1 MNSELKKKAHLMWVD
16 DEIDL
21 LKPHIIYL
29 EKRGYSIDPVN
40 SGEDAIHMITEKDYD
55 LVLLDEMMD
64 GLDGLTTLK
73 ILKERRPHVPVVM
86 VTKNEEEWLME
97 EAIGEQIAYYLTK
110 PVNPSQILLAC
121 KNILETPQIH
131 SDKTTREYLQEFQEI
146 SASLDSLNSI
156 EAWYKVFNDLTK
168 WSIKFDIHGD
178 ETLRNILVDQYEDAD
193 QKFTQFIVNNYVNW
207 LESEEHPLFSTDI
220 IRQSV
225 LPALKADEKVVVIVV
240 DCLRHDHWLAI
251 SELLHPYFGI
261 QNEYSLSILPTAT
274 PYSRNAIFSGLFPS
288 EIQSRYSKIWREMSA
303 DETSMNRYEDTFL
316 RDQLDRL
323 GFQNKSMKYQ
333 KILTYEDGHKLG
345 TRINEYRNVDVLSI
359 VVNFVDM
366 LGHTRSES
374 DVLKELVPDE
384 SAYRNAVCSWFE
396 NAWLLNVLKQIG
408 SWGRKVIIT
417 SDHGTVRVNKPIR
430 VKADKSASTGVRYKF
445 GRNLV
450 TDKRAALFIENPP
463 DYKLPKDELTT
474 NFILAKGHNYFVYP
488 NEYRHFVNK
497 FENSFQH
504 GGISMAEMIVPLAT
518 LSGKKL

>member
-1 MNSELKKKAHLMWVD
+1 MNSELKQKAQLMWVD

-40 SGEDAIHMITEKDYD
+40 SGEDAIHLITEKDYD

-121 KNILETPQIH
+121 KNILEKPQIH
-131 SDKTTREYLQEFQEI
+131 SDKTTREYLQRFQEI
-146 SASLDSLNSI
+146 SSNLDGLDTI
-156 EAWYKVFNDLTK
+156 GAWYKVYHDLTN

-178 ETLRNILVDQYEDAD
+178 LTLKNILIDQYEEAD
-193 QKFTQFIVNNYVNW
+193 RKFTQFILKNYTRW
-207 LESEEHPLFSTDI
+207 LNSADHPLFSTDI
-220 IRQSV
+220 ISHTVSPV
-225 LPALKADEKVVVIVV
+225 LKSGEKVVLVVV
-240 DCLRHDHWLAI
+240 DCLRYDHWLAI

-261 QNEYSLSILPTAT
+261 ETEYSLSILPTAT
-274 PYSRNAIFSGLFPS
+274 PYSRNGIFSGLFPG
-288 EIQSRYSKIWREMSA
+288 EIQTRYRKQWQEMSA
-303 DETSMNRYEDTFL
+303 DESSMNRFEDIFL

-323 GFQNKSMKYQ
+323 GFQDKSVKYQ
-333 KILTYEDGHKLG
+333 KILTYEDGHRLES
-345 TRINEYRNVDVLSI
+345 RISEYKNIDVLSI

-384 SAYRNAVCSWFE
+384 SAYRNAVRSWFE
-396 NAWLLNVLKQIG
+396 NAWLLNVLKQLG
-408 SWGRKVIIT
+408 NWGCKVIIT
-417 SDHGTVRVNKPIR
+417 SDHGTIRVNKPVR

-450 TDKRAALFIENPP
+450 TDKRAALYLENPQ
-463 DYKLPKDELTT
+463 DYKLPRDDLTT

-504 GGISMAEMIVPLAT
+504 GGISMAEMIVPVAL
-518 LSGKKL
+518 LSGKKI